1 MSVDTESQT
10 TTVDATQTSAAPDSV
25 DSSTTTTTESTGD
38 VQGASINADGSIRNS
53 EALREGSS
61 TKPDTTSHTPQEGTG
76 TAAPPAP
83 AVNYQARLAEVEA
96 RYKALRSGYDQ
107 GQQQLKQFQGVDPK
121 AVADWQKQQEAAQQ
135 AQLKIWHPKNPQ
147 NVQFAGTRA
156 KLDAYRTQLQGAKTP
171 EARAAIEAT
180 VPAIFSQDEQT
191 SIREWEAH
199 KAQTMDRFAS
209 DPDSF
214 IQELLESKLQSTID
228 GRFQTLTKEQA
239 AVHDVESWFT
249 NPANAPIAQ
258 KYAAEMRQAL
268 TDNVPWPY
276 VRQMAIDR
284 FRLEGAQSRE
294 GAVDQKA
301 AMAKAQL
308 QAQKKNASITRDGKT
323 TPKDTIA
330 RQVFAMAKEKKWPAN
345 DPRILTEITRL
356 SKQQ

>member
-61 TKPDTTSHTPQEGTG
+61 TKPDTTSHTPQEGTV

-121 AVADWQKQQEAAQQ
+121 AVADWQKQQEAAKQ
-135 AQLKIWHPKNPQ
+135 AQLKIWHPKNAA
-147 NVQFAGTRA
+147 NGTFGQTRT
-156 KLDAYRTQLQGAKTP
+156 KLDMYRSQIQAAKTP
-171 EARAAIEAT
+171 EERATIEAT
-180 VPAIFSQDEQT
+180 ANTLFTPQERDN
-191 SIREWEAH
+191 IREWEGH
-199 KAQTMDRFAS
+199 KAQRLDAIAADEDAWFM
-209 DPDSF
+209 
-214 IQELLESKLQSTID
+214 EKLEKLGMSKVTEHVQKFS
-228 GRFQTLTKEQA
+228 QEQA
-239 AVHDVESWFT
+239 AVHDVETWFT